1 MNKITII
8 AIGAAAGAIG
18 FAIGQYKKRKDISDK
33 LDVALKDIEYAT
45 DVEVKEAV
53 VEAGVKRAVDNVVM
67 AEVTKAAKEIAS
79 KAAAECRSEMKETI
93 RKKLEDSISDKEL
106 EKLKGEVLNKV
117 SDRASRKITDGLE
130 YIFDDFRRQL
140 RRMSSLT

>member
-1 MNKITII
+1 MNKIVII
-8 AIGAAAGAIG
+8 AMGAAAGAIG
-18 FAIGQYKKRKDISDK
+18 FAIGQYKKFKDISEK
-33 LDVALKDIEYAT
+33 LDVALKDIEYGT

-53 VEAGVKRAVDNVVM
+53 VEAGVKRAVDNVVT
-67 AEVTKAAKEIAS
+67 AEVAKAAKDIAS
-79 KAAAECRSEMKETI
+79 KAAAECRSEMKETV
-93 RKKLEDSISDKEL
+93 RKKLEESISDKEL
-106 EKLKGEVLNKV
+106 EKLKGDVLNKV